1 MAAAAPSAT
10 LALAAPRRLGQ
21 TLEMLVAM
29 SWAALALLGADV
41 AAAPAP
47 APVHVLEPA
56 FGGTIVSTYSDGRVS
71 KLWLNRDGTFSS
83 EGRVHEK
90 RAGRW
95 TIKGRNVC
103 MSQLK
108 PFPIP
113 FASYCQPIPTVALTE
128 AWTGKAVTGEPI
140 TNRLMAER

>member
-1 MAAAAPSAT
+1 MI
-10 LALAAPRRLGQ
+10 
-21 TLEMLVAM
+21 VAM
-29 SWAALALLGADV
+29 SWAALTLLGADV
-41 AAAPAP
+41 GAVPPGGEA
-47 APVHVLEPA
+47 LEPA
-56 FGGTIVSTYSDGRVS
+56 FAGTIVSTYPDGGIS

-83 EGRVHEK
+83 IGHHQEK

-113 FASYCQPIPTVALTE
+113 FASYCQPIPTVSLTQS
-128 AWTGKAVTGEPI
+128 WTGKAVTGEPI
-140 TNRLMAER
+140 TNRLVAER